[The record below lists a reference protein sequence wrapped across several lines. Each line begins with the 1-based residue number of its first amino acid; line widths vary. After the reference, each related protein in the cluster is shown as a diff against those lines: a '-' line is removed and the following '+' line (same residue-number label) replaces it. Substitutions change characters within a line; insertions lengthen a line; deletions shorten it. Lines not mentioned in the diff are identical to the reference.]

1 MELVS
6 SDKERGLQT
15 PVWKSYQSILLE
27 AGCLV
32 SLLSPLRMGLG
43 PSTLLWRPGRME
55 GQAPNSAPW
64 LCEHLFTHSG
74 SVTLGPP
81 SCPQLPLLSQDPDLS
96 A

>member
-6 SDKERGLQT
+6 SDKEKGLQT

-27 AGCLV
+27 AGCSV
-32 SLLSPLRMGLG
+32 SLLPPLRTGLG
-43 PSTLLWRPGRME
+43 PSTLPWRPGRKE

-64 LCEHLFTHSG
+64 LCERLFTHSG
-74 SVTLGPP
+74 NVAVGPP
-81 SCPQLPLLSQDPDLS
+81 SGPQLPMFSQDPDLS